1 MYADRVDAAA
11 KTSIKDR
18 LNGNSIGDSAR
29 LRHVTGKSVE
39 GDSNALI
46 MPAKKSNKRKGMNQE
61 QEVAKKNKNPQL
73 SKSQKRKLKKLEEE
87 NERTLLLSKSIET
100 LEKYKIPEDAF
111 SLLQSSRNISR
122 VETVKEKRRMAVQ
135 FSKAGLS
142 PQGDQPFKRNHETA
156 SFEIE
161 AGLDEIQS
169 KMHMDEKGHLQPMVI
184 GREVQNHASFSLVC
198 HNPVSG
204 NELGLNGRSVSAL
217 SAEEVS
223 NEDNCTPTLEV
234 PKKSSQASSD
244 HDARKT
250 SSLMG
255 KLNETSTVDLGKA
268 SNFPDFPLLRPPT
281 TPTVVHVSRPDE
293 VEKKRKDLPIIM
305 MEQEIMEAINERST
319 VIICGETGCGKTTQ
333 VPQFLYEAGYG
344 SNHSVVRNGV
354 IGVTQP
360 RRIAVLATARRVA
373 FELGL
378 HLGKEVGF
386 QVRHDKRIGDNCSI
400 KFMTD
405 GILLREVQTDILL
418 KRYSVIILDEAHER
432 SVNTDILIGMLSRVI
447 QLRQKKYEQQQK
459 MVLSGQS
466 LSPENMIFPL
476 KLVLMS
482 ATLRVEDFISERRL
496 FHDPPPVIN
505 VPTRQFEVTVHFSK
519 RTETVDYIGQ
529 AYKKVMS
536 IHKRLPQGGILVFVT
551 GQREVEYLCQK
562 LRKASTELIANTAKG
577 RVGDEVP
584 AMSEMVSIEGVDMKD
599 IDEAFEIQGNLIDQ
613 QTERFGSHDE
623 DVPDFVEN
631 ESDVSYDSG
640 SESEVEIVGDEVDI
654 EDSKTS
660 ENDVVGVLGE
670 KSSLAVLKSAFEALA
685 GENASECKS
694 EGKQIPSM
702 PEESPEQYKN
712 SMEKK
717 TVGDKGLFT
726 SALRVM
732 PLYAML
738 PAVAQLHVF
747 DEVKEGER
755 LVVVATNV
763 AETSLTIPG
772 IKYVVDTGREKVKN
786 YNSSNGME
794 AYEVQWISKAS
805 ADQRKG
811 RAGRTGPGH
820 CYRLYSSAVYN
831 NILPDFSCAEISKVP
846 VDSIVLVLKS
856 MHIDKVE
863 KFPFPTPPEAAA
875 LVEAER
881 CLKTLEALDN
891 TGRLTSLGKAM
902 ACYPMSP
909 RHSRMLLTA
918 IQITRK
924 MKDHDTANLVL
935 GYAVATAAAL
945 SFSNAFLKHFEG
957 SHTDSNGSEQDG
969 RSSSLGSN
977 KILDKQEKI
986 KKKKLRETTKLSRA
1000 RFSNSTSDTLTVA
1013 YALHCFELSTSPV
1026 EFCHENGLHLKT
1038 MEEMSKLR
1046 RQLLQLVFNHH
1057 VHELEQGFSW
1067 THGTVEDV
1075 EQAWRVLSSKRSTLL
1090 NVEDILGQ
1098 AICAGWVDRVAKR
1111 IRGNSGSLEGDRKAS
1126 AVRYQACMVKE
1137 TVFLHRRSSLSNS
1150 APEFLVYSEL
1160 LHTKRPYMHGAT
1172 SIKPEWLA
1180 KYGVSLCSFSTV
1192 EDRKP
1197 EYDPQN
1203 DQLYRWVIP
1212 TFGPH
1217 LWRLPAQSMPISSDE
1232 DRLKVCAKF
1241 PELIHS
1247 LKQIKRGVKDQKL
1260 KGRKNDLMVRIL
1272 QRNIAAPVIITFY
1285 CCGNNGITIL
1295 CWMFLPTAH
1304 NLSIILSV
1312 AQMDIAQKDEF
1323 PVHFLSKTT
1332 NLSTAQ
1338 YLAFVGKQNGSL
1350 KSEERFTNVLK
1361 IHVIFPSLRLLDWR
1375 RICIHYRHYWHLP
1388 LKASCRQ

>member
-1 MYADRVDAAA
+1 MFADRVDAAA

-29 LRHVTGKSVE
+29 LRHITGKRQRQDDKWEHDLYDDGGPRVSNHKIDARDLRLKLQRKSFQQASPRSALTTLGFATVVKGMLKWQLVQPPYESRFVSSGKISLRLIGVIKVLSVE

-73 SKSQKRKLKKLEEE
+73 SKSQKRKLKKLE
-87 NERTLLLSKSIET
+87 
-100 LEKYKIPEDAF
+100 
-111 SLLQSSRNISR
+111 
-122 VETVKEKRRMAVQ
+122 
-135 FSKAGLS
+135 
-142 PQGDQPFKRNHETA
+142 
-156 SFEIE
+156 
-161 AGLDEIQS
+161 
-169 KMHMDEKGHLQPMVI
+169 
-184 GREVQNHASFSLVC
+184 
-198 HNPVSG
+198 
-204 NELGLNGRSVSAL
+204 
-217 SAEEVS
+217 
-223 NEDNCTPTLEV
+223 
-234 PKKSSQASSD
+234 
-244 HDARKT
+244 
-250 SSLMG
+250 G
-255 KLNETSTVDLGKA
+255 KLNETSTVDLRKA
-268 SNFPDFPLLRPPT
+268 SNFLDFPLLRPPT

-305 MEQEIMEAINERST
+305 MEQEIMEAINEHST

-405 GILLREVQTDILL
+405 GILLREVQILAWLPESTFLNCEFESIGTDPKKAIKKNKPEAQILSGIVCYVMYGASSAGGTNTDILL

-505 VPTRQFEVTVHFSK
+505 VPTRQFEVTAHFSK

-529 AYKKVMS
+529 AYKQVMS

-623 DVPDFVEN
+623 DVPDSVEN

-660 ENDVVGVLGE
+660 ENDVVGVLRE
-670 KSSLAVLKSAFEALA
+670 KSSLAALKSAFEALA
-685 GENASECKS
+685 GENASE
-694 EGKQIPSM
+694 
-702 PEESPEQYKN
+702 
-712 SMEKK
+712 
-717 TVGDKGLFT
+717 L
-726 SALRVM
+726 
-732 PLYAML
+732 
-738 PAVAQLHVF
+738 AQLHVF

-969 RSSSLGSN
+969 RS
-977 KILDKQEKI
+977 
-986 KKKKLRETTKLSRA
+986 T
-1000 RFSNSTSDTLTVA
+1000 

-1026 EFCHENGLHLKT
+1026 GFCHENGLHLKT

-1046 RQLLQLVFNHH
+1046 RQLLQLFFNHH

-1197 EYDPQN
+1197 EYDPQT

-1260 KGRKNDLMVRIL
+1260 KG
-1272 QRNIAAPVIITFY
+1272 
-1285 CCGNNGITIL
+1285 
-1295 CWMFLPTAH
+1295 
-1304 NLSIILSV
+1304 
-1312 AQMDIAQKDEF
+1312 
-1323 PVHFLSKTT
+1323 
-1332 NLSTAQ
+1332 
-1338 YLAFVGKQNGSL
+1338 
-1350 KSEERFTNVLK
+1350 
-1361 IHVIFPSLRLLDWR
+1361 
-1375 RICIHYRHYWHLP
+1375 
-1388 LKASCRQ
+1388 